1 MRIERK
7 QRSVFI
13 LLLVVLV
20 AVTSFGIVQTGAP
33 AGGLIWGSSTVYAGE
48 EPTPTP
54 TVIPAPPGPGE
65 GNCGANGCGG

>member
-7 QRSVFI
+7 QRRVFV

-20 AVTSFGIVQTGAP
+20 AAASLGILQVGAP
-33 AGGLIWGSSTVYAGE
+33 GGSLSWSSRTVYAGE

-54 TVIPAPPGPGE
+54 TLIPAPPGPGE

>member
-7 QRSVFI
+7 QRRVFV

-20 AVTSFGIVQTGAP
+20 AAASLGIVQIGALA
-33 AGGLIWGSSTVYAGE
+33 AGLSWGGSTVYAGE

-54 TVIPAPPGPGE
+54 TLIVTPPAPGE

>member
-1 MRIERK
+1 MRIERI
-7 QRSVFI
+7 QRRLFV
-13 LLLVVLV
+13 LLLVVLIV
-20 AVTSFGIVQTGAP
+20 AASLGIVQAGAS

-54 TVIPAPPGPGE
+54 TLIPTPPGPGE

>member
-7 QRSVFI
+7 QRRVFV

-20 AVTSFGIVQTGAP
+20 AAASLGIVQIGAP
-33 AGGLIWGSSTVYAGE
+33 AAGLSWGSSTVYAGE
-48 EPTPTP
+48 EPTSTP
-54 TVIPAPPGPGE
+54 TLIPPPPGPGE

>member
-7 QRSVFI
+7 QRRVFV

-20 AVTSFGIVQTGAP
+20 AAASLGIVQIGAP
-33 AGGLIWGSSTVYAGE
+33 AAGLSWGSHTVYAGE
-48 EPTPTP
+48 EPTSTP
-54 TVIPAPPGPGE
+54 TLIPLPPGPGE

>member
-7 QRSVFI
+7 QRRVFV

-20 AVTSFGIVQTGAP
+20 AAASLGIVQVGSP
-33 AGGLIWGSSTVYAGE
+33 AADLIWGSRTVYAGE

-54 TVIPAPPGPGE
+54 TLIPPPPGPGE

>member
-7 QRSVFI
+7 QRRVFVV
-13 LLLVVLV
+13 LLVVLV
-20 AVTSFGIVQTGAP
+20 AAASLGIVQAGAP
-33 AGGLIWGSSTVYAGE
+33 GDGLSWGSSTVYAGE

-54 TVIPAPPGPGE
+54 TLIPPPPGLGE